1 MENVGA
7 ITFTTEIRQNK
18 DIIQTYAE
26 DNLLLMNII
35 SGKYFEFD
43 CMSAEIWEGISNE
56 TTVSDLITELTAR
69 YEENASHLQDDVLE
83 FLGFL
88 AENGLIETN
97 TPAGQ

>member
-1 MENVGA
+1 MENVGL
-7 ITFTTEIRQNK
+7 ITFTTEIRRNK
-18 DIIQTYAE
+18 DIIQTYVE

-43 CMSAEIWEGISNE
+43 CISAEIWEQISNE
-56 TTVSDLITELTAR
+56 ITVSDLITELTTR

-97 TPAGQ
+97 TPAGR

>member
-1 MENVGA
+1 MKNFA
-7 ITFTTEIRQNK
+7 TITFTSEIRQNK
-18 DIIQTYAE
+18 DIIQTYVGN
-26 DNLLLMNII
+26 DLLLMNII

-43 CMSAEIWEGISNE
+43 CISAEIWERISNE
-56 TTVSDLITELTAR
+56 TTVSDLITELMAK

-97 TPAGQ
+97 TPAG